1 MKREEVGKISPE
13 GKVVSEREEAAE
25 EATTKDILLFH
36 DEVTLL
42 LRLSFDCVCSL

>member
-1 MKREEVGKISPE
+1 MKREEVRKISPE
-13 GKVVSEREEAAE
+13 GKVVLEREEAAK
-25 EATTKDILLFH
+25 ATKDILLFH

>member
-1 MKREEVGKISPE
+1 MKREEVRKISPE
-13 GKVVSEREEAAE
+13 GKVVLEREEAT
-25 EATTKDILLFH
+25 EATKDILLFQ